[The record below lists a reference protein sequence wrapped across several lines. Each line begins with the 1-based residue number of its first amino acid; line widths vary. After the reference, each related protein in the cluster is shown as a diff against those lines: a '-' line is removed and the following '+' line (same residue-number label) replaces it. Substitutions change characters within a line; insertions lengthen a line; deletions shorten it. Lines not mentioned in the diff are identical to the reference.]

1 MIRGPLAACL
11 MLALAACAS
20 GAKGRASDAPSRR
33 SDLLTQSE
41 IHRVQWRDA
50 YEMVSN
56 LRPLWLRQRGTD
68 SINGQPSE
76 LQVLLD
82 GVRLGG
88 VSALR
93 NMPLVGIASMQYYDP
108 ITAGSRFGLGFGN
121 GAIYIT
127 QGPR

>member
-20 GAKGRASDAPSRR
+20 GTKGTASDAPSRR

-41 IHRVQWRDA
+41 IHRVPWRDA